1 MTEKASWNFE
11 PDTPIAEGRWVL
23 KSLGGGNRFEVFLVW
38 DEKLFSPVVAKVLR
52 PDRVEDERAL
62 RALRREAELLERLA
76 HPVLV
81 RGFGAVLDGRC
92 PHVLVEDVDG
102 PTLRRLIR
110 RHGSLPLEQLLPL
123 ALHVAS
129 ALHYLS
135 TERVVHF
142 DVKPGNIVMAV
153 PPRLIDLSLA
163 RSFDDAPRIAKPVGT
178 SSYMAPEVCA
188 APGSGEQIGP
198 SADVWSFGATL
209 YEAIT
214 GEPSFARNGETER
227 YPQLVADPR
236 PLGKQVPAG
245 LASLVMRMLAKDP
258 AERPPAREVATVLEA
273 FTA

>member
-1 MTEKASWNFE
+1 MSEKASWNFE

-62 RALRREAELLERLA
+62 RALRREAELLGRLA

-92 PHVLVEDVDG
+92 PHVLLEDVDG
-102 PTLRRLIR
+102 PTLRRLIG

-178 SSYMAPEVCA
+178 SSYIAPEVCT

-198 SADVWSFGATL
+198 AVDVWSFGATL

-214 GEPSFARNGETER
+214 GERAFPRVEGE
-227 YPQLVADPR
+227 YPQLTADPE
-236 PLGKQVPAG
+236 PLGGDLPAG
-245 LASLVMRMLAKDP
+245 LASLVTRMLSRDP
-258 AERPPAREVATVLEA
+258 TERPAPTEVATVLES
-273 FTA
+273 FV

>member
-1 MTEKASWNFE
+1 MAEKASWNFE

-23 KSLGGGNRFEVFLVW
+23 KSLGGGNRYEVFLVW
-38 DEKLFSPVVAKVLR
+38 DEKLFAPVVAKVLR
-52 PDRVEDERAL
+52 PDRVDNERSLA
-62 RALRREAELLERLA
+62 ALRREAGLLERLA

-92 PHVLVEDVDG
+92 PHVLLEDVDG

-110 RHGSLPLEQLLPL
+110 RHGALPLEQLLPL

-163 RSFDDAPRIAKPVGT
+163 RSFEEATQIKKPVGT
-178 SSYMAPEVCA
+178 GSYMAPEVRA
-188 APGSGEQIGP
+188 APGSEGIGP
-198 SADVWSFGATL
+198 AADVWSFGATL
-209 YEAIT
+209 YEAIA
-214 GEPSFARNGETER
+214 GRRVSEDPEPLPED
-227 YPQLVADPR
+227 L
-236 PLGKQVPAG
+236 PAG
-245 LASLVMRMLAKDP
+245 LASLVMRMLARDP
-258 AERPPAREVATVLEA
+258 AERPVPSEVATVLESHV
-273 FTA
+273 